1 MNHPENRTEQS
12 QNLGASLVTTGFC
25 DCWVYR
31 GASLLVTE
39 VRSNKSAMPTN
50 PRARV
55 TFAPNERQTR
65 WRYRHRVRAWQV
77 QRHGAPRDVL
87 QLVEIDEPT
96 PGPGEVRLRVKA
108 AAIGLPDAFM
118 CQSTYALTPP
128 LPFVPGQEVC
138 GVVDAVGP
146 DVELALGTRMMATTC
161 FMDGRGG
168 FAEVTTA
175 RVATAYRVPAD
186 MTDADAAAFRIGY
199 STAWLGLVRRGELRA
214 GEWLV
219 VLGAAGGSG
228 ATAVQLGRALDA
240 RVNAVASGTEKLEF
254 CRRMGAHVVIDRS
267 TESVR
272 DAVFAA
278 TDGHGADVIY
288 DPVGG
293 DLAEASLRYI
303 APRGRILAV
312 GFASGRWVQTN
323 TAHVVTR
330 NYSLVGV
337 YGTSYTRQENE
348 DDHEALLALAAQGK
362 LVNFTN
368 TVPFSSLPDAV
379 AAVGAGTVIGK
390 TVVTLD

>member
-1 MNHPENRTEQS
+1 M
-12 QNLGASLVTTGFC
+12 
-25 DCWVYR
+25 
-31 GASLLVTE
+31 
-39 VRSNKSAMPTN
+39 
-50 PRARV
+50 
-55 TFAPNERQTR
+55 
-65 WRYRHRVRAWQV
+65 
-77 QRHGAPRDVL
+77 
-87 QLVEIDEPT
+87 
-96 PGPGEVRLRVKA
+96 KA

-146 DVELALGTRMMATTC
+146 NVDLAIGTRLMAVSG

-168 FAEVTTA
+168 FAQATTA
-175 RVATAYRVPAD
+175 RVHSAFRVPTD
-186 MTDADAAAFRIGY
+186 MSDVDAASFRIGY
-199 STAWLGLVRRGELRA
+199 GTAWLGLVRRGELRE

-228 ATAVQLGRALDA
+228 ATAVQLGRALGA
-240 RVNAVASGTEKLEF
+240 RVIAVASGAEKGEF

-293 DLAEASLRYI
+293 ELADASLRYI
-303 APRGRILAV
+303 APRGRLLAV

-323 TAHVVTR
+323 TAHVVTH

-337 YGTSYTRQENE
+337 YGSSYTRQEHE

-362 LVNFTN
+362 LVNFAHV
-368 TVPFSSLPDAV
+368 VPFSALPDAV
-379 AAVGAGTVIGK
+379 AAVGAGTVVGK
-390 TVVTLD
+390 TVVTVD